1 MPNTQRF
8 SDLRD
13 RARSDPA
20 RARRIDAARAQALGE
35 QAEYRVAEL
44 RRALGLTQSELADLI
59 GMSQSAIS
67 QIESGE
73 INLSVDVLRAIIV
86 QLGGSLE
93 ITAVFKERRVLL
105 DA

>member
-1 MPNTQRF
+1 MKLLVFTETWLIR
-8 SDLRD
+8 LL
-13 RARSDPA
+13 
-20 RARRIDAARAQALGE
+20 RAQALGE